1 MTLLGSKVKFKK
13 LSITDDKFE
22 INLKFYYWLKHLI
35 KTNLTENQSNKLLS
49 NLLLNQTLDAQL
61 FALDDYL
68 QNIKAKLKS
77 ENFYKLIESIK
88 SQLDMDIFIFSLKL
102 YMIKNLLLAEAK
114 MKNMIDIEAM
124 SSMDPLSLAY
134 DGKSLYSPYATRVNG
149 ALLSLL
155 FFEKLENG
163 EVNFLS
169 QNAHDYV
176 EGLSKEAIYLKSQG
190 IEPNQIF
197 MLMFSESV
205 NQSIIYDSGSNYE
218 ERIFSVLTKI
228 GIAADDIQKIHDK
241 DDKSTEFDLF
251 FELDGRTYG
260 IGAKR
265 TLRERYKQFIKTSL
279 SSDID
284 VMIEIT
290 LGLDLNEEKA
300 KIILM
305 HGTKIFVADEIY
317 NTRKFLQKLDGVYSV
332 KNLNLKTLQSL

>member
-1 MTLLGSKVKFKK
+1 MKFEK
-13 LSITDDKFE
+13 LSVADDKFE
-22 INLKFYYWLKHLI
+22 LNLKFYYWMKHLV
-35 KTNLTENQSNKLLS
+35 KTNLTEKQANELLS
-49 NLLLNQTLDAQL
+49 SLLINQVLSVQL
-61 FALDDYL
+61 YALDGYS
-68 QNIKAKLKS
+68 QGIKGKSKS
-77 ENFYKLIESIK
+77 ENFYKLIANIA
-88 SQLDMDIFIFSLKL
+88 SQIDMDIFIFSLKL
-102 YMIKNLLLAEAK
+102 YMIKDLLLAEAK
-114 MKNMIDIEAM
+114 MRNMIDTEAM
-124 SSMDPLSLAY
+124 SAMDPLSLAY
-134 DGKSLYSPYATRVNG
+134 DEKSLYSPYATRVNG

-155 FFEKLENG
+155 FFDKLENG
-163 EVNFLS
+163 ETNFLS
-169 QNAHDYV
+169 QDAEDYV
-176 EGLSKEAIYLKSQG
+176 DRLSKEAIHLKSLG

-205 NQSIIYDSGSNYE
+205 NQSIISDSGSNYE

-228 GIAADDIQKIHDK
+228 GIAASDIKKIHDK

-265 TLRERYKQFIKTSL
+265 TLRERYKQFIKTAL

-300 KIILM
+300 KTIIG

-317 NTRKFLQKLDGVYSV
+317 KTREFLQRLDGVYSV
-332 KNLNLKTLQSL
+332 KNLDLKTLQSL